1 LRSAGILSDSAEAG
15 LADCS
20 RGRLALHAVGETP
33 TGQPPGRRRYFF
45 PAFRKLKELCEHNA
59 GGAPAPHWS
68 ASHLVAARCTM
79 IVAQMKINTLRFLI
93 VMLALLSPVAADSRP
108 DVHAIAQAVDYHYNH
123 LQTLQAEFAEAYR
136 GAGVERTE
144 SGSLW
149 LKKPGKMRWEYRSPK
164 EKLFLSDGKDAW
176 FYLPGDHQ
184 VRRTSV
190 KKLDDLRSPLGFL
203 LGKTRL
209 EKELD
214 GLSLAPDMTPLN
226 PGNIVL
232 RGVPKTMADRIR
244 EVILEITPDFHIVR
258 IQFEEADES
267 VTEYRFSDQRENVA
281 IADQRFKFA
290 APPGVEVIDGD
301 FGQ

>member
-1 LRSAGILSDSAEAG
+1 MIAGPVFILV
-15 LADCS
+15 
-20 RGRLALHAVGETP
+20 ALL
-33 TGQPPGRRRYFF
+33 
-45 PAFRKLKELCEHNA
+45 PAF
-59 GGAPAPHWS
+59 
-68 ASHLVAARCTM
+68 AANPSLD
-79 IVAQMKINTLRFLI
+79 I
-93 VMLALLSPVAADSRP
+93 
-108 DVHAIAQAVDYHYNH
+108 HAIAQAVDNRYNR
-123 LQTLQAEFAEAYR
+123 LQTLQAEFTETYR
-136 GAGVERTE
+136 GAGIERTE

-184 VRRTSV
+184 VRRSSA
-190 KKLDDLRSPLGFL
+190 KRLDDLRSPLGFL

-214 GLSLAPDMTPLN
+214 GLSAAPDLAPLT

-232 RGVPKTMADRIR
+232 RGVPKAMANRVN
-244 EVILEITPDFHIVR
+244 EVALEITPDYHIAR

-267 VTEYRFSDQRENVA
+267 VTEYRFSGERENVA
-281 IADQRFKFA
+281 IADQLFRFS
-290 APPGVEVIDGD
+290 PPHGVEIVDGE